1 VGGKRRMGKG
11 NGCRYQT
18 AVNLDT
24 CVASSSPR
32 HRNLSNAALEFGVNF
47 DSRTTPHMLPKQRGG
62 CPYSGACRTC
72 DNKIF
77 QLYLINIIYNNA
89 PKHH

>member
-1 VGGKRRMGKG
+1 MGKG

-32 HRNLSNAALEFGVNF
+32 HRNLSNAALEFGINF

-62 CPYSGACRTC
+62 CP
-72 DNKIF
+72 
-77 QLYLINIIYNNA
+77 NNVGVA
-89 PKHH
+89 HTLVLAAHATTRFFNYI